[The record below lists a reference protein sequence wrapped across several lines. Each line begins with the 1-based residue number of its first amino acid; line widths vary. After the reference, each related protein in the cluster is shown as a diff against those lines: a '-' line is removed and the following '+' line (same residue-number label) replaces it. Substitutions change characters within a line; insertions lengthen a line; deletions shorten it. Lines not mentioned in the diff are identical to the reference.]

1 MRSHGRMVCHSGKH
15 MRFFSLTGHSSGA
28 FTPRT
33 QASTSRYGSLFMDG
47 QSGYAQRVTKDRE
60 RPPVALEIDAI
71 FHPHSIAVVGA
82 SANPDTPGYDYVRSL
97 QEFGYQGRIYPVN
110 PKGGEIL
117 GLPVYAS
124 LGDISGGVDYV
135 ISCIPNAY
143 ILDLVRDCAAA
154 GVKALQLFTG
164 RFSETGRADD
174 AALEDGLRETAA
186 EAGVRLIGPNCM
198 GLLYPELGIS
208 FRTDMSRKSGPIGFL
223 SQSGNLLFELTHFGE
238 SRGLR
243 FSKAISYGN
252 ALDLNE
258 CDFLEYFPEDA
269 ETRVIGAYI
278 EGVRDGRAFIQT
290 LGRASSR
297 KPTVVLKGGRTDAGG
312 RTAVSH
318 RAGLAGAAARWEAAV
333 RQSGALSVA
342 TVEELIDT
350 LIGCAYMR
358 APADVYSG
366 DRLTRPRLAMVGA
379 GGGRSVLTADLCEE
393 LGLRVPPLPQDVE
406 AKVAEKAPDLAGWVT
421 NPVDQ
426 SILAGSGL
434 GGAQVLEWLD
444 ESPAIDMLV
453 GNVGEPWAFGRPNGE
468 AIVRRVTERFIEVA
482 AKTHK
487 PFAVVLGPSD
497 YSDENRWRVVSE
509 ARERLVEA
517 GVAVFPSVERAG
529 RTLARLSGYWSGRPG
544 LKGYPLPPCWPFMQ
558 EVSPMWLAGGITAM
572 M

>member
-1 MRSHGRMVCHSGKH
+1 MASQAEG
-15 MRFFSLTGHSSGA
+15 SS
-28 FTPRT
+28 
-33 QASTSRYGSLFMDG
+33 
-47 QSGYAQRVTKDRE
+47 
-60 RPPVALEIDAI
+60 VAADIEAI

-97 QEFGYQGRIYPVN
+97 QQFGYKERIYPVN

-117 GLPVYAS
+117 GLPVFAS
-124 LGDISGGVDYV
+124 LRDVSGGIDYV

-143 ILDLVRDCAAA
+143 ILDLVGDCAAA

-174 AALEDGLRETAA
+174 AALEDRLRQTAS

-198 GLLYPELGIS
+198 GLLYPALGIS

-258 CDFLEYFPEDA
+258 CDFLEYFAEDA
-269 ETRVIGAYI
+269 ETQVIGAYI
-278 EGVRDGRAFIQT
+278 EGVRDGRSFVSA
-290 LGRASSR
+290 LKRASAQ
-297 KPTVVLKGGRTDAGG
+297 KPVVILKGGRTSAGG

-318 RAGLAGAAARWEAAV
+318 TAALAGSAAVWDAAV
-333 RQSGALSVA
+333 RQSEAIGVD
-342 TVEELIDT
+342 TVEELVDA
-350 LIGCAYMR
+350 LIACAYMKT
-358 APADVYSG
+358 PFGMHSG
-366 DRLTRPRLAMVGA
+366 NRFSRPRLAMVGA

-393 LGLRVPPLPQDVE
+393 LGLLVPPLPPDVE
-406 AKVAEKAPDLAGWVT
+406 AKVAAKAPDLAGWVT

-426 SILAGSGL
+426 SILAGTGL

-444 ESPAIDMLV
+444 ESPDIDMLV
-453 GNVGEPWAFGRPNGE
+453 GNIGEPWAFGRPNGE
-468 AIVRRVTERFIEVA
+468 ATIRRVTERFIEVA
-482 AKTHK
+482 EKTKK

-497 YSDENRWRVVSE
+497 YGDEERWRVISE
-509 ARERLVEA
+509 ARDRLIEA
-517 GVAVFPSVERAG
+517 GVAVFPSVERAV
-529 RTLARLSGYWSGRPG
+529 RTLARLAGHWSRRRD
-544 LKGYPLPPCWPFMQ
+544 
-558 EVSPMWLAGGITAM
+558 
-572 M
+572 